1 MEGNVKLLANG
12 TKNCKSINSSEIE
25 LKECGIL
32 IVVLI
37 VQLSDITKV
46 LLRKRNANQS
56 NYIAITIL
64 PINYSRNCKTY
75 TNSRVSW
82 LCIQIST

>member
-1 MEGNVKLLANG
+1 MWNFDCCFGCATHDTTE
-12 TKNCKSINSSEIE
+12 
-25 LKECGIL
+25 
-32 IVVLI
+32 
-37 VQLSDITKV
+37 V
-46 LLRKRNANQS
+46 LLRKKNANQS

-64 PINYSRNCKTY
+64 PINYSRNFKTY